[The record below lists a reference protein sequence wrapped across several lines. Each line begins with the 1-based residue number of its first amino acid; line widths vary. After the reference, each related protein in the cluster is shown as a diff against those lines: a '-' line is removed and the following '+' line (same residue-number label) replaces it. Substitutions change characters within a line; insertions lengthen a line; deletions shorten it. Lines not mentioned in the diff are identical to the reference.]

1 MPPVKPIDVIQARY
15 AQAATMGD
23 RYTSGVETTAK
34 SWKTEALKADST
46 WKQGVA
52 QAAAAGLFAKGI
64 NRTSNEEWK
73 GAALIKGGERYAGG
87 VTAGVPKYVARVSP
101 YLSIISGIVLPTKG
115 PRGAAGNYERV
126 KAIGEKLH
134 AARVARG

>member
-1 MPPVKPIDVIQARY
+1 MPPVKPIEVIQARY
-15 AQAATMGD
+15 SQASGMVD

-34 SWKTEALKADST
+34 SWKTEALKADNA
-46 WKQGVA
+46 WKQGTA

-73 GAALIKGGERYAGG
+73 AAAIAKGGERYSSGIS
-87 VTAGVPKYVARVSP
+87 AGVPKYISRVSP
-101 YLSIISGIVLPTKG
+101 YLSIISGITLPTRG
-115 PRGAAGNYERV
+115 PRGAGGNYERV